1 MMIRLAQ
8 TVPKEKSGKS
18 QHKRHKEAR
27 PIRIIDLF
35 CGAGGM
41 TLGFTKLTA
50 YHVCSVWA
58 NDVNKFAVETYN
70 ANFDNCGVEGNIVA
84 ILEDSQMSIPQA
96 DVVIGG
102 PPCQGFS
109 LLNKNR
115 ENDPRKQLWRP
126 FMEVIERSNAGTF
139 VMENVPQL
147 LGSLEHQQIIA
158 ISEKMGFQTV
168 STVLCAADYGV
179 PQTRRRAFIVGSKF
193 ADPQKFFPPP
203 KTHYDPL
210 KNPLKYFLSL

>member
-1 MMIRLAQ
+1 
-8 TVPKEKSGKS
+8 
-18 QHKRHKEAR
+18 
-27 PIRIIDLF
+27 
-35 CGAGGM
+35 M

-50 YHVCSVWA
+50 YPTCSVWA

-70 ANFDNCGVEGNIVA
+70 ANFDNCCVVGDIVT
-84 ILEDSQMSIPQA
+84 ILDDSQTSIPQA
-96 DVVIGG
+96 DIVIGG

-126 FMEVIERSNAGTF
+126 FMEIVKRSNAGTF

-147 LGSLEHQQIIA
+147 LGSSEHQQIIEVA
-158 ISEKMGFQTV
+158 TIMGFQTV

-179 PQTRRRAFIVGSKF
+179 PQTRRRAFIVGCKF
-193 ADPQKFFPPP
+193 VDPQKFFPPK

-210 KNPLKYFLSL
+210 KVR